1 MTKVPSDKLYRLV
14 RSMPMAEKRYFRIFI
29 KGRTERDSKYL
40 VMFDALA
47 NMETF
52 NEAEVKKQVYQ
63 NQPPSARTA
72 YPQMK
77 AYLYDLVIKCLQ
89 TYDEQRSTE
98 HRLSQMLQGVAVLF
112 KRGHYDDCQDML
124 RKAARMAR
132 QYEAFS
138 QQLEIIQWQ
147 KQLAYTRMDADFL
160 YKNLEQLLF
169 DEQRALEQLRNA
181 AEYRKAF
188 FQVYATTLQRAS
200 LQRGEGASKRLQNI
214 VNQGHFSSPDLATSH
229 KARVM
234 YYRTLNVYYYGAM
247 QFEEFYQSGKTLIAL
262 LESQPHFLQEN
273 LSDYIA
279 ALSNLILSCGLLRK
293 YDEVRECLQKL
304 RSLRPIT
311 EDDRR
316 KIHRQY
322 FNNLFVLC
330 IYIGEFAEAY
340 QEMERCQREAAL
352 FDPHDYETASFFFQY
367 ALICFGNGD
376 YSGALQHLNHWLSQP
391 RSAEREDLQS
401 LARILLLI
409 VHYEMGNTVLIESLL
424 RSARRFLRIKNRF
437 SELEKRFMR
446 LIADLV
452 RSTSAQERE
461 VAFQKMKV
469 DLEQETMLPA
479 VRTLLQ
485 TFDLSM
491 WVESKLAH
499 QTFASAVR
507 EKFRR
512 LEVQEG

>member
-1 MTKVPSDKLYRLV
+1 MTKIPSDKLYRLV
-14 RSMPMAEKRYFRIFI
+14 RVLSGPERRYFRIFI
-29 KGRTERDSKYL
+29 RGKTERDNKYL
-40 VMFDALA
+40 LMFDALA
-47 NMETF
+47 EMDKFE
-52 NEAEVKKQVYQ
+52 EEEVKRQVYQ
-63 NQPPSARTA
+63 DQPPSARTA

-77 AYLYDLVIKCLQ
+77 AYLYDLVIKCLES
-89 TYDEQRSTE
+89 YDENRSVE
-98 HRLSQMLQGVAVLF
+98 RRISQMLQGVAVLF
-112 KRGHYDDCQDML
+112 KRGLYDDCLDLL
-124 RKAARMAR
+124 RRAARMAR
-132 QYEAFS
+132 QYEAFA
-138 QQLEIIQWQ
+138 QQLEVIQWQ

-160 YKNLEQLLF
+160 HKNLEQLLF

-181 AEYRKAF
+181 AQYRKAF

-200 LQRGEGASKRLQNI
+200 LQRGEGTAKRLQNI
-214 VNQGHFSSPDLATSH
+214 VNQEHFSNPDLATSH

-234 YYRTLNVYYYGAM
+234 YYRTLNVYHYGAM

-273 LSDYIA
+273 LADYIA

-330 IYIGEFAEAY
+330 IYTGEFAEAY

-376 YSGALQHLNHWLSQP
+376 YGGALQHLNHWLSQP

-409 VHYEMGNTVLIESLL
+409 VHYEMGNTLLIESLL

-452 RSTSAQERE
+452 KSTSAQERE
-461 VAFQKMKV
+461 AAFQKMKA
-469 DLEQETMLPA
+469 DLEQETVLPA

-485 TFDLSM
+485 TFDLGM
-491 WVESKLAH
+491 WVECKLSR
-499 QTFASAVR
+499 QPFAAAVR
-507 EKFRR
+507 DKFEGMKF
-512 LEVQEG
+512 EV